1 MSEQNLSIRDNYY
14 KKKMTKKQKNK
25 LEVRIMEL
33 ENKREEMKDT
43 ACWILADILESKIET
58 LKSELEDNHQS
69 LGF

>member
-1 MSEQNLSIRDNYY
+1 
-14 KKKMTKKQKNK
+14 MTKKQKNK

-43 ACWILADILESKIET
+43 ACWVLADILESKIET
-58 LKSELEDNHQS
+58 LKSELEDNNQS